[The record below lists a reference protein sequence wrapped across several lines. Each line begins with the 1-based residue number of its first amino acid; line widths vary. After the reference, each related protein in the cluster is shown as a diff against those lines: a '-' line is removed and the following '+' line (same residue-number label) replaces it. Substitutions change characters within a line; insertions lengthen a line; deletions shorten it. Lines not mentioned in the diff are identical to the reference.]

1 LREHDKAWS
10 QRELA
15 SLCPKNRV
23 LDKVRGTYQAC
34 KGARRRERRTRIGNG
49 NQEMEGSMKMNWND
63 WLLGAVVV
71 ALICSALEIIY
82 LVDAYAST
90 ADSAARAVHRA
101 DVAEQALVACLNKR
115 PIVGDDRTV
124 TFCEPITNNL

>member
-1 LREHDKAWS
+1 
-10 QRELA
+10 
-15 SLCPKNRV
+15 
-23 LDKVRGTYQAC
+23 
-34 KGARRRERRTRIGNG
+34 
-49 NQEMEGSMKMNWND
+49 MEGSMKMNWND